1 MSAAVKA
8 LERSLAVRR
17 VLGGLLVA
25 NIVVVLAKATIGMMA
40 GSLAVLG
47 DAAHS
52 SVDAVYNVL
61 GLFVVRVAAQ
71 APDEEHPY
79 GHGKFETLGALAIVV
94 FLSITCFELVR
105 SAISRLIAG
114 GHTVQMSD
122 LALALLLAKLATS
135 VLLACYENRP

>member
-25 NIVVVLAKATIGMMA
+25 NIVVVLAKATIGMLA

-47 DAAHS
+47 DAVHS

-61 GLFVVRVAAQ
+61 DQSHFVPISILTTLAPVLAAAWPADPQ
-71 APDEEHPY
+71 RLMRTSRRIVELLSADAP
-79 GHGKFETLGALAIVV
+79 ETQIAAAIVLGELGV
-94 FLSITCFELVR
+94 KDAAAVDGLLSALE
-105 SAISRLIAG
+105 RLRDG
-114 GHTVQMSD
+114 E
-122 LALALLLAKLATS
+122 
-135 VLLACYENRP
+135 C